1 MSVESDKATLDRYRD
16 LSVGEI
22 LRRARIKAG
31 YEIVPIAHQLNIR
44 PELLEAL
51 EQNDHARLPGRVYV
65 VGFVRTY
72 AEALG
77 LDGDKVAY
85 LLKAQSLGEDQRRL
99 PDFPKPINDRRLP
112 GPVTIAAS
120 IGGVIVLLILWAVF
134 AGGDG
139 QKPDIPEP
147 PPESQLEQVDP

>member
-1 MSVESDKATLDRYRD
+1 MLENDKATLDRYRE

-51 EQNDHARLPGRVYV
+51 EKNDHARLPGRVYV

-85 LLKAQSLGEDQRRL
+85 LLKAQSMGQEERRM
-99 PDFPKPINDRRLP
+99 PDFPKPISDRRLP
-112 GPVTIAAS
+112 GPVTIAVS
-120 IGGVIVLLILWAVF
+120 IGAVVVLLIVWAVL
-134 AGGDG
+134 ARGGES
-139 QKPDIPEP
+139 KPDIPEP
-147 PPESQLEQVDP
+147 PSETQLEAVEP